1 MTLGEK
7 IKTIRKRKNYTLK
20 DLSDMTKLSI
30 GF

>member
-7 IKTIRKRKNYTLK
+7 IKIIRKRKNYTLK